1 MPAETAALLRTVQ
14 EIPYA
19 EPRSYHLMAELS
31 AYDCGLAIGGDP
43 MPLLVPC
50 HRVCR
55 GSVRMEA
62 YVGGLERLQLLQ
74 KLEARPVGDAPSSPI
89 RH

>member
-1 MPAETAALLRTVQ
+1 VQ

-19 EPRSYHLMAELS
+19 EPRSYHLLMAELS
-31 AYDCGLAIGGDP
+31 PYDCGLAIGGDP

-50 HRVCR
+50 HRICR
-55 GSVRMEA
+55 GSVRMEG
-62 YVGGLERLQLLQ
+62 YVGGLERLRVLQ
-74 KLEARPVGDAPSSPI
+74 ALEARPVSDAATPTV